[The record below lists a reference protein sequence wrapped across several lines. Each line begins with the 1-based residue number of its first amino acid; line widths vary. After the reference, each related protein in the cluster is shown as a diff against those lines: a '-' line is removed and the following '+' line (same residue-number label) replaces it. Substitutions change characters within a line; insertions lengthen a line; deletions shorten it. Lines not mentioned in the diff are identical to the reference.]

1 MGGDATVK
9 RLFGGAPTRVCSH
22 GAAAAVVLLAATT
35 SPRTAVTSRDR
46 WWRHLE
52 PARLTV

>member
-1 MGGDATVK
+1 MGGDATIK

-22 GAAAAVVLLAATT
+22 GAAAVVVLLTATT

-46 WWRHLE
+46 RWRRLE
-52 PARLTV
+52 PA